1 MKILIAPN
9 AFKDSLS
16 AVGAADIMATAVR
29 ALLPTAQILTL
40 PLADGGDGLLEVMT
54 AQQGGQLQRTS
65 LSDLLGEP
73 QPLEAEFLW
82 FPARRLALIE
92 SASAIG
98 LRLLQ
103 GRAPDPMRASSRGL
117 GELILA
123 ALALGAEEL
132 LIGLGGS
139 ATNDGGLGLA
149 EALGCRILDA
159 KQRPLKGNG
168 AGLTRC
174 TRLDTEQLDPRLQ
187 QRHFRVLCDVDN
199 PLLGAQGATA
209 VYGPQKGVTQA
220 LQPALE
226 AGMTRL
232 ANHLFGQALAM
243 SHGAGAAGGLGA
255 MLQALLGAEL
265 VAGSQAVFALLDV
278 DRQLAGCDLV
288 LTGEGRLDAQSLNG
302 KAPAEVAA
310 RARAQGI
317 PCIALV
323 GELALNADQLRQAG
337 FAAAFSLCPGPVTL
351 ATAKAQTA
359 AYLES
364 ITQQVLATFL
374 LNQIK
379 RP

>member
-9 AFKDSLS
+9 AFKGSLN
-16 AVGAADIMATAVR
+16 AVKAADIMAAAAR
-29 ALLPTAQILTL
+29 ALLPKAQILTL
-40 PLADGGDGLLEVMT
+40 PLADGGDGLLDVMA
-54 AQQGGQLQRTS
+54 AQQGGQLQKTS

-123 ALALGAEEL
+123 ALALGAEAL

-139 ATNDGGLGLA
+139 TTNDGGLGLA

-168 AGLTRC
+168 AGLAHFAA
-174 TRLDTEQLDPRLQ
+174 LDTCHLDKRLN
-187 QRHFRVLCDVDN
+187 RLRIGVLSDVTN
-199 PLLGAQGATA
+199 PLLGPGGATA
-209 VYGPQKGVTQA
+209 VYGPQKGVT
-220 LQPALE
+220 PAQHQTLE
-226 AGMTRL
+226 AGMGRL
-232 ANHLFGQALAM
+232 AERFLGLPLAVCP
-243 SHGAGAAGGLGA
+243 GAGAAGGLGA

-265 VAGSQAVFALLDV
+265 LAGSQQLLKMLGFDEA
-278 DRQLAGCDLV
+278 LAGCQLV
-288 LTGEGRLDAQSLNG
+288 LTCEGRLDAQSLQG

-323 GELALNADQLRQAG
+323 GELALNTDQLRQAG

-351 ATAKAQTA
+351 EGAKAQTA

-374 LNQIK
+374 LN
-379 RP
+379 PT

>member
-16 AVGAADIMATAVR
+16 AVKAADIMAAAVR
-29 ALLPTAQILTL
+29 VLLPKAQILTL
-40 PLADGGDGLLEVMT
+40 PLADGGDGLLDVMA
-54 AQQGGQLQRTS
+54 AQQGSQLQRTS
-65 LSDLLGEP
+65 VSDLLGEP
-73 QPLEAEFLW
+73 QPLDAEFLW

-159 KQRPLKGNG
+159 EQRPLKGNG
-168 AGLTRC
+168 AGLMRC
-174 TRLDTEQLDPRLQ
+174 THLDTARLDPRLQ
-187 QRHFRVLCDVDN
+187 QLRFRVLCDVDN
-199 PLLGAQGATA
+199 PLLGTQGATT

-226 AGMTRL
+226 AGMARL
-232 ANHLFGQALAM
+232 AKHVFGQTLAM

-288 LTGEGRLDAQSLNG
+288 LTCEGRLDAQSLHG

-317 PCIALV
+317 PCIALA
-323 GELALNADQLRQAG
+323 GELALNADQLQQAG
-337 FAAAFSLCPGPVTL
+337 FSAAFSLCPGPVTL

-359 AYLES
+359 ANLQA